1 MPLFLLLELL
11 NVTLQG
17 TCGCLGVFLFLFL
30 SVHGRQAQISGDV
43 HDAALAQFQFYH
55 NFM

>member
-1 MPLFLLLELL
+1 MS
-11 NVTLQG
+11 
-17 TCGCLGVFLFLFL
+17 GVCKFLFL

-43 HDAALAQFQFYH
+43 HDVALAQFQFYH